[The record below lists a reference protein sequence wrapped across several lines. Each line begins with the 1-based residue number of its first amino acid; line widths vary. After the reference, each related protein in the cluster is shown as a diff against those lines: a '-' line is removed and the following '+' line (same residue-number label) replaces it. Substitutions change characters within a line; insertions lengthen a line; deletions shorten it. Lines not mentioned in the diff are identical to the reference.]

1 VADPTGFLNH
11 RRREVPYRP
20 VEQRRGDY
28 DEVSVPLSRED
39 LVAQASRCM
48 DCGVPFCHGIGC
60 PLANRIPEFNDL
72 VYRGRWR
79 EASQL
84 LHATNNFPEITARI
98 CPAPCEAACTL
109 NLGDEPVLIRHIEYQ
124 IVERAFA
131 EGWVRPL
138 PPARRSGKRVAVVGS
153 GPAGLAVAQQLAR
166 AGHAVTVF
174 EKDARPGGLL
184 RYGIPDFKLDKRILD
199 RRLEQMIAEGVTFE
213 TNVLVGEDLSA
224 RYLRR
229 TFDAICLT
237 KGAGEPRD
245 LIVQGRGLDN
255 VHFAIDFLVQQ
266 NRRVS
271 GELDPAEPEILAG
284 GRHVVVVGGGD
295 TGADCVGTAVRQ
307 GAASVTQIE
316 ILPQPPVG
324 RNPQTPWPAYPR
336 ILRTSSSHEE
346 GCRRLWSVKTTR
358 LAGTRAVR
366 ELHAVKVDWTQQNGR
381 WVMTDVPGSE
391 FALPAEL
398 VLLALGFV
406 HVVHSGLVE
415 SMGLALEENGNI
427 ATDHYHT
434 SVEGVFAAGDAM
446 AGASLV
452 VRAIAAGRE
461 AADAID
467 AWLRERM

>member
-1 VADPTGFLNH
+1 MADPTGFLNH

>member
-1 VADPTGFLNH
+1 MADPRGFLTH
-11 RRREVPYRP
+11 RRQNVPYRP
-20 VEQRRGDY
+20 VEQRRRDN

-39 LVAQASRCM
+39 LVTQASRCM
-48 DCGVPFCHGIGC
+48 DCGVPFCHGAGC
-60 PLANRIPEFNDL
+60 PLGNRIPEFNDL
-72 VYRGRWR
+72 IYRSRWR
-79 EASQL
+79 EASDL
-84 LHATNNFPEITARI
+84 LHATNNFPEITGRI

-131 EGWVRPL
+131 EGWIRPL
-138 PPARRSGKRVAVVGS
+138 PPEEQSGKRVAVVGS

-174 EKDARPGGLL
+174 EKDPKPGGLL

-199 RRLEQMIAEGVTFE
+199 RRLDQMIAEGVTFE
-213 TNVLVGEDLSA
+213 TNVVVGEDLSA

-229 TFDAICLT
+229 TFDAICLA
-237 KGAGEPRD
+237 KGSGEPRD
-245 LIVQGRGLDN
+245 LVVQGRGLDN
-255 VHFAIDFLVQQ
+255 VHFAMAFLAQQ
-266 NRRVS
+266 NRRAA
-271 GELDPAEPEILAG
+271 GDLDPAEEEIVATG
-284 GRHVVVVGGGD
+284 KHVIVIGGGD

-316 ILPQPPVG
+316 ILPEPPVG
-324 RNPQTPWPAYPR
+324 TNPQTPWPSYPR

-346 GCRRLWSVKTTR
+346 GCKRLWSVRTTR
-358 LAGTRAVR
+358 LAGIQAVR
-366 ELHAVKVDWTQQNGR
+366 ELHGVKVDWTEKDGR
-381 WVMTDVPGSE
+381 RVMTDVPGSA
-391 FALPAEL
+391 FTLKADL

-415 SMGLALEENGNI
+415 SMGLALDDRGNI
-427 ATDHYHT
+427 TVNNYHT
-434 SVEGVFAAGDAM
+434 SVEGVFATGDAS

-461 AADAID
+461 AAEAID
-467 AWLRERM
+467 AWLRERV